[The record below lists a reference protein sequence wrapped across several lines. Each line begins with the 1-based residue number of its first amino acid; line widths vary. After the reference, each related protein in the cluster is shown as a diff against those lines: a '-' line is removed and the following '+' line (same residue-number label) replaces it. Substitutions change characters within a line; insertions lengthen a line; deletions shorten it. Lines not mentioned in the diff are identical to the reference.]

1 VNGDNEGAE
10 RSGTEGVPTVRL
22 LAGPAEEY
30 LAGIRSALADLPAP
44 ELAEILDDVRA
55 HLADLTAELGS
66 EASLAALVERLG
78 TPAAYAGELRAAA
91 GYPPASGALRERSR
105 SGAARLAIAGLVAST
120 LLVMFGVAASAPE
133 VVLFAALLALA
144 GLPLLTRDGPD
155 LPTVAALPAV
165 RRLVAGRPAPGTAAR
180 GVTDFLAAL
189 QPAWWVARAVVAAAL
204 VIEVVAR
211 ADFALVVLL
220 SLVTVPLSVWL
231 GHRTRGDRRWLW
243 AVVPL
248 NGLAAALLVLL
259 VSSSALFGPSPSSGS
274 SGQPYQQP
282 GLWQDMDRQIL
293 DIRPVDAA
301 GNPLTGV
308 YLFDQDGRPIDTSTS
323 SSCEDEYRFSAPG
336 ASAAR
341 PYPRGTVDYDP
352 RTGDCV
358 TIPPGPLV
366 VAVPSGAPSATGSV
380 SVPPPTTPVAS
391 TPTVPPG
398 AATTVP
404 APPAAPAAPFA
415 PAAPPAPPAPTG

>member
-1 VNGDNEGAE
+1 MTGGNDDVKHSETA
-10 RSGTEGVPTVRL
+10 SVPNVRV
-22 LAGPAEEY
+22 LAGPVEEY

-44 ELAEILDDVRA
+44 ELADILDDARA

-66 EASLAALVERLG
+66 EASLAALVDRLG

-91 GYPPASGALRERSR
+91 GYPPASGAPPERSR

-120 LLVMFGVAASAPE
+120 VLIMLGVAGSAPE
-133 VVLFAALLALA
+133 VVLFGMLLALA
-144 GLPLLTRDGPD
+144 GLPLVTRDGPE
-155 LPTVAALPAV
+155 LPSLTALPAV
-165 RRLVAGRPAPGTAAR
+165 RRLAAAMPAPGTAAR
-180 GVTDFLAAL
+180 SVTDFLAAL
-189 QPAWWVARAVVAAAL
+189 QPAWWVARGVVAAVL
-204 VIEVVAR
+204 VDEIMVGAEL
-211 ADFALVVLL
+211 ALVVLL
-220 SLVTVPLSVWL
+220 SLVTVPLSIWL
-231 GHRTRGDRRWLW
+231 GHRTRRDRRWLC

-248 NGLAAALLVLL
+248 NGLAAALLLL
-259 VSSSALFGPSPSSGS
+259 LLASSALFGSSSSSSGS
-274 SGQPYQQP
+274 VQRYQQP

-308 YLFDQDGRPIDTSTS
+308 YLFDQNGRPIDTTTS
-323 SSCEDEYRFSAPG
+323 SSCEDEHRFSAPG

-366 VAVPSGAPSATGSV
+366 VAVPSETPSATGQV
-380 SVPPPTTPVAS
+380 TVPPPTTP
-391 TPTVPPG
+391 
-398 AATTVP
+398 P
-404 APPAAPAAPFA
+404 APPTPPT
-415 PAAPPAPPAPTG
+415 PPTAPPTPTG

>member
-1 VNGDNEGAE
+1 MSGDNNEGVR
-10 RSGTEGVPTVRL
+10 RSGTEGARNVRV
-22 LAGPAEEY
+22 LAGPVEEY
-30 LAGIRSALADLPAP
+30 LAGIRSALADLPAL
-44 ELAEILDDVRA
+44 ELADILDDVRA

-91 GYPPASGALRERSR
+91 GYPPASGAPQERSR

-120 LLVMFGVAASAPE
+120 VLMMLGVAASAPE
-133 VVLFAALLALA
+133 VVLFAAFLALA
-144 GLPLLTRDGPD
+144 GLPLITRDGPD
-155 LPTVAALPAV
+155 LPSLAALPAM
-165 RRLVAGRPAPGTAAR
+165 RRLVAAMPAPGTAAR
-180 GVTDFLAAL
+180 SVTDFLAAL
-189 QPAWWVARAVVAAAL
+189 QPAWWVARGVVAAAL
-204 VIEVVAR
+204 VVEIVVR
-211 ADFALVVLL
+211 AELALVVLL

-231 GHRTRGDRRWLW
+231 GHRTRRDRRWLW

-248 NGLAAALLVLL
+248 NGLAAALLLL
-259 VSSSALFGPSPSSGS
+259 LLGSSALFGPSSSSG
-274 SGQPYQQP
+274 GLVQDYKQP

-308 YLFDQDGRPIDTSTS
+308 YVFDQNGRPIDTATN
-323 SSCEDEYRFSAPG
+323 SSCENQHRLAAAG

-366 VAVPSGAPSATGSV
+366 VAVPSGTPSATGTV
-380 SVPPPTTPVAS
+380 TVPPPTTPPPT
-391 TPTVPPG
+391 TPPV
-398 AATTVP
+398 
-404 APPAAPAAPFA
+404 
-415 PAAPPAPPAPTG
+415 PTG

>member
-1 VNGDNEGAE
+1 MTGDNDEGVK
-10 RSGTEGVPTVRL
+10 RSGTEGVPTVRV
-22 LAGPAEEY
+22 LAGPVEEY

-44 ELAEILDDVRA
+44 ELADILDDARA
-55 HLADLTAELGS
+55 HLADLTTELGS

-91 GYPPASGALRERSR
+91 GYPPASGAPRERSR
-105 SGAARLAIAGLVAST
+105 SGAAWLAIAGLLAST
-120 LLVMFGVAASAPE
+120 VLIMLGVAARAPE

-144 GLPLLTRDGPD
+144 GLPLITRDGPD
-155 LPTVAALPAV
+155 LPSLAALPAM
-165 RRLVAGRPAPGTAAR
+165 RRLVAAMPAPGTAAR
-180 GVTDFLAAL
+180 SVTDFLAAL
-189 QPAWWVARAVVAAAL
+189 QPAWWVARGVVAAAL
-204 VIEVVAR
+204 VDEIVVGAEL
-211 ADFALVVLL
+211 ALVVLL

-231 GHRTRGDRRWLW
+231 GHRTRHDRRWLW

-248 NGLAAALLVLL
+248 NGLAAALLLL
-259 VSSSALFGPSPSSGS
+259 LLGSTALFGPSSSSSGS
-274 SGQPYQQP
+274 VQSYRQP

-293 DIRPVDAA
+293 DIRPVDTA

-308 YLFDQDGRPIDTSTS
+308 YLFDQNGRPIDTSTS

-336 ASAAR
+336 AAAAR

-366 VAVPSGAPSATGSV
+366 VAVPSGTPSATGQVTV
-380 SVPPPTTPVAS
+380 SPTTPP
-391 TPTVPPG
+391 TPPV
-398 AATTVP
+398 
-404 APPAAPAAPFA
+404 PPAAPPT
-415 PAAPPAPPAPTG
+415 PTG